1 VPIDVGGEFLLE
13 CNQVEVFL
21 IGHTQPLADQE
32 GTLTSSF
39 CAVRDW
45 QGFHNAIAVNKAD

>member
-13 CNQVEVFL
+13 CNQVGVFL

-32 GTLTSSF
+32 RTLTSSF